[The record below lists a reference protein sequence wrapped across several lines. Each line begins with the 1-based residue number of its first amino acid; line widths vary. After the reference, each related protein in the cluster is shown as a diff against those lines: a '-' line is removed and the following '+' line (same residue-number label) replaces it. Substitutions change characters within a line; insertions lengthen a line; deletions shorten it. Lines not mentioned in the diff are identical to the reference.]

1 MPLITGWVLTDT
13 TGKQW
18 TFEEFAYAGG
28 LESQKEYLSVML
40 SQNTLSLQEAEQI
53 ITEGSWEM
61 LVFEQPE

>member
-1 MPLITGWVLTDT
+1 
-13 TGKQW
+13 
-18 TFEEFAYAGG
+18 
-28 LESQKEYLSVML
+28 ML